1 MEAKKEL
8 FLKLKKKVSFMKK
21 FLSILFIILL
31 NFGIAY
37 GNPFE
42 NNESFDIIMSDN
54 VLDENSKYLDINTA
68 SKEEMSNFGVT
79 TRLAGLIV
87 EYREQTGGFKNLNE
101 LKRIK
106 GIGQATFDKLRKK
119 LMIKTQ
125 IEKKPLYINEA
136 NDTLLE
142 YYGFDKKEIKDIRKY
157 LNKNGRINSNLDLMK
172 VLSEKIIES
181 INQLLNMINFR
192 KRVIQEWEN

>member
-1 MEAKKEL
+1 
-8 FLKLKKKVSFMKK
+8 MKK
-21 FLSILFIILL
+21 FLSILFAILL

-68 SKEEMSNFGVT
+68 SKEEMSNSGVT

-106 GIGQATFDKLRKK
+106 GIGQAIFDKLRKK

-172 VLSEKIIES
+172 VLSEKNYRKYKSIIKYDK
-181 INQLLNMINFR
+181 F
-192 KRVIQEWEN
+192 

>member
-1 MEAKKEL
+1 
-8 FLKLKKKVSFMKK
+8 MKK
-21 FLSILFIILL
+21 ILGILFIIFL
-31 NFGIAY
+31 NFSITY